1 MRFKYEAINQ
11 AGKKQ
16 KGIVE
21 ALTKRSAIE
30 ILIHNNLRVLSLK
43 ELQQIKMLDDIQRL
57 WEGVSARDFVMFSRQ
72 LAVLI
77 EAKVP
82 LMVALES
89 IAAQL
94 DNRFFAMR
102 IKAIVAEIDGGSSFS
117 DALSKHKDTFS
128 DFYVNMVKAG
138 EASGNLQK
146 SLTDLA
152 DNIEKNYELTS
163 KLKSAM
169 YYPAFILTAMLG
181 VGFIVMTNVMPPL
194 LSMLRET
201 KAKIPLQTKIL
212 MAVSDFLTNYWWLVI
227 PFVLVAIAG
236 MIYYIRTEDGRKEFD
251 QAILKIPIVGKI
263 LKNIYIARFAENLAT
278 LVSSGL
284 PITNA
289 LLITSDVVGNE
300 VFRAIIKE
308 AAEEVK
314 KGGSISKIFDK
325 YVLMPPVVVQMIHI
339 GESTGRIDY
348 SLSKVTDFY
357 AKEADRMVKNFT
369 TLIEP
374 VIMVILAGAV
384 GVLVSA
390 VILPIYQVAQ
400 GIK

>member
-1 MRFKYEAINQ
+1 M
-11 AGKKQ
+11 
-16 KGIVE
+16 
-21 ALTKRSAIE
+21 
-30 ILIHNNLRVLSLK
+30 LK
-43 ELQQIKMLDDIQRL
+43 
-57 WEGVSARDFVMFSRQ
+57 
-72 LAVLI
+72 
-77 EAKVP
+77 
-82 LMVALES
+82 
-89 IAAQL
+89 
-94 DNRFFAMR
+94 
-102 IKAIVAEIDGGSSFS
+102 
-117 DALSKHKDTFS
+117 
-128 DFYVNMVKAG
+128 
-138 EASGNLQK
+138 
-146 SLTDLA
+146 
-152 DNIEKNYELTS
+152 
-163 KLKSAM
+163 
-169 YYPAFILTAMLG
+169 
-181 VGFIVMTNVMPPL
+181 
-194 LSMLRET
+194 ET
-201 KAKIPLQTKIL
+201 KAQIPLQTKIL

-227 PFVLVAIAG
+227 PIILVLLAG

-325 YVLMPPVVVQMIHI
+325 YVLMPPVVVQMIHV
-339 GESTGRIDY
+339 GESTGRVDY